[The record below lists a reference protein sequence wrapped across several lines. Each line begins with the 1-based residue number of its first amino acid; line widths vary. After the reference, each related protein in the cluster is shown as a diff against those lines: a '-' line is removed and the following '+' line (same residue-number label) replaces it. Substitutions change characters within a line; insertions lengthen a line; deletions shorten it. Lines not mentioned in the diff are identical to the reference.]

1 MTTSNDD
8 WLGEQPYPNDTRS
21 ELFGG
26 KGSVGVWDLLAGRPF
41 APFSAALACELE
53 AGGSVGRHLQQR
65 DPELVLCAQG
75 HGEILVDG
83 KARPF
88 TPGEVALLPHGSS
101 LEIRNGANDR
111 PLRYF
116 IIKARSIEPQS
127 ADAAKA
133 L

>member
-1 MTTSNDD
+1 MTTSNNG
-8 WLGEQPYPNDTRS
+8 WLAEQPYPNDIRS
-21 ELFGG
+21 ALFGG

-53 AGGSVGRHLQQR
+53 AGGSVGRHMQQR
-65 DPELVLCAQG
+65 DPELLLCAQG
-75 HGEILVDG
+75 DGEILVDG

-101 LEIRNGANDR
+101 LEIRNLTSDQ

-116 IIKARSIEPQS
+116 IIKAQGT
-127 ADAAKA
+127 DASKA